1 MCSLAAAVQGMDETV
16 NNGAQAIYLKQFNIT
31 DPDHPENSR
40 FSESMQRYLTGLIVG
55 APYLACA
62 ILGCWLTEPLNRYF
76 ARRGT
81 IFLSC
86 FIAAVASIWEGVA
99 NSWVNLFIA
108 RFVLGL
114 GIGSK
119 SSTVPVYAA
128 ECSPAPIRGALVMMW
143 QMWTAFGIML
153 GNIMGVAFMGL
164 SDDLSWRLM
173 LGSTVVL
180 PLIVCAQVYFCPE
193 SPRWLIEHNKIDKA
207 FAAFRILRPTD
218 LQAARDLYYAYVGV
232 ELERKVNKG
241 KNFFTM
247 FIELF
252 TIPRN
257 RRATLASWIVMFMQQ
272 VSNTRISSSKT
283 SLSISVSLLSIS
295 SSVTNSTVLRRQRN
309 RLLFNHHLRRFRLQH
324 PRSPPRIHGHR
335 HPQLGLRSARL
346 LHNRH
351 LGPAQSP
358 PLHLPPPR
366 HLPPVVRLLLLDR
379 TGQSLQ

>member
-1 MCSLAAAVQGMDETV
+1 MKEL
-16 NNGAQAIYLKQFNIT
+16 NIK
-31 DPDHPENSR
+31 
-40 FSESMQRYLTGLIVG
+40 SEYITGLVVG

-62 ILGCWLTEPLNRYF
+62 VIGCWLTEPMNRYL

-81 IFLSC
+81 IWVSC
-86 FIAAVASIWEGVA
+86 FIAAVASVWEGVC

-153 GNIMGVAFMGL
+153 GNIMGVVFMGL
-164 SDDLSWRLM
+164 PDNLSWRLM

-180 PLIVCAQVYFCPE
+180 PLVVCAQVYFCPE
-193 SPRWLIEHNKIDKA
+193 SPRWLIEHNKINKA
-207 FAAFRILRPTD
+207 YEAFRTLRPTD

-232 ELERKVNKG
+232 ELEREVNKG

-247 FIELF
+247 FLELF

-257 RRATLASWIVMFMQQ
+257 ARATLATWIVMFLQQ
-272 VSNTRISSSKT
+272 VSSLFMNVRGEICLGKGRLAKIFISSPALRMIT
-283 SLSISVSLLSIS
+283 LELLAGFYAWNKGLIEHIS
-295 SSVTNSTVLRRQRN
+295 S
-309 RLLFNHHLRRFRLQH
+309 
-324 PRSPPRIHGHR
+324 
-335 HPQLGLRSARL
+335 
-346 LHNRH
+346 
-351 LGPAQSP
+351 
-358 PLHLPPPR
+358 
-366 HLPPVVRLLLLDR
+366 
-379 TGQSLQ
+379 